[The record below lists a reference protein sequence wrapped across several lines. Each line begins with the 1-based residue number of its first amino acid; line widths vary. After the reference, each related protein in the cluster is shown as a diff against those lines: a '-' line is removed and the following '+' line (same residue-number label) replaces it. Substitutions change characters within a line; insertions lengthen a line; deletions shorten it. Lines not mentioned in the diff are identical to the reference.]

1 MQPINDFTNHF
12 RANPQLCTVAT
23 LLTLLVQHAEFL
35 LSGTAYLM
43 RFTGAAPVPPLQ
55 YMVISP
61 SLTLLAIIFM
71 YVLSAAYQVLGSGH
85 SFLLRV
91 LWNVTSL
98 LLRILVLKALPKA
111 VCCKHARWWRFE
123 GSHSCCY

>member
-1 MQPINDFTNHF
+1 MLNFCCQARLTSC
-12 RANPQLCTVAT
+12 A
-23 LLTLLVQHAEFL
+23 LLGLPLFPHCN
-35 LSGTAYLM
+35 
-43 RFTGAAPVPPLQ
+43 TGAAPVPPLQ
-55 YMVISP
+55 YMVTSP

-111 VCCKHARWWRFE
+111 IFCKHGRWWRFE
-123 GSHSCCY
+123 GSYSCCY